1 MSNGPSQSDV
11 SDVSN
16 EQEPESS
23 LVNHPVSS
31 PVSQNQSSVEVREM
45 IGTLFLGILSLIL
58 TFTLLRTLTRNR
70 KLEVQLARL
79 EKGNSPA

>member
-1 MSNGPSQSDV
+1 MSELPSQSDV
-11 SDVSN
+11 SN
-16 EQEPESS
+16 EQAPESS

-79 EKGNSPA
+79 EKGESPT